1 MNLRLLAACFVAITL
16 WIAAV
21 HAETKIKIGVLTD
34 LSGPYSDLAG
44 QGSVIAAQLAA
55 KDFAAA
61 NPDFRIEIISGDH
74 QNKPDVAVSIA
85 RQWIDRDGVDVVAD
99 VPNSAAAL
107 AVNTLISISSS
118 RSLPRGGRLSARP
131 APTRITPG
139 LSRAYRSTVRLRRTT
154 AA

>member
-1 MNLRLLAACFVAITL
+1 MNLKLLAACSVGFTL

-34 LSGPYSDLAG
+34 LSGAYADLAG

-55 KDFAAA
+55 KDFEAA
-61 NPDFRIEIISGDH
+61 NPDFRIEIVSGDH

-107 AVNTLISISSS
+107 AVNTLVREKNKIF
-118 RSLPRGGRLSARP
+118 LNSAP
-131 APTRITPG
+131 VQPT
-139 LSRAYRSTVRLRRTT
+139 
-154 AA
+154 